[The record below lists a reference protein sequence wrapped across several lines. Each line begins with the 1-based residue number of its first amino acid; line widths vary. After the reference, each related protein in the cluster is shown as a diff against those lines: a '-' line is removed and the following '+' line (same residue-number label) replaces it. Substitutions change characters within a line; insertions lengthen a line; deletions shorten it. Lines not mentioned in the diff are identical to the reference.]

1 MRHFIAV
8 AVALLSLNATA
19 AQESRSLPPF
29 IAIST
34 QGGFSLTVEVG
45 NSQSLQ
51 ISGDEKFL
59 ASLRTEVVEKELRI
73 TTTEREFNSVKGHPL
88 VKVSLPAL
96 SRLKVQGAGETI
108 INNVQGERL
117 DIGFQGAGHLV
128 AKGKIDYLRIN
139 AKGVGELDTKALQAK
154 RVDVNFEGIGAVNV
168 YASDTLNVIA
178 KGMGDL
184 GYYGHPK
191 TVNKSVSGIG
201 SVSAKD

>member
-1 MRHFIAV
+1 MRRVIAI
-8 AVALLSLNATA
+8 AATLLSLNAVA
-19 AQESRSLPPF
+19 AQESRNVPPF

-34 QGGFSLTVEVG
+34 HGGFSMTVEVG
-45 NSQSLQ
+45 ASQSLQ
-51 ISGDEKFL
+51 ISGDDKFI
-59 ASLRTEVVEKELRI
+59 AGLRTEVVEKELRI
-73 TTTEREFNSVKGHPL
+73 TAPDGEFKASKNSPL
-88 VKVSLPAL
+88 IKVSLPAL

-108 INNVQGERL
+108 LNNIKGDRL

-139 AKGVGELDTKALQAK
+139 AKGVGELDTKALLAK
-154 RVDVNFEGIGAVNV
+154 RVDVNFEDIGAVNV

>member
-1 MRHFIAV
+1 MRQFIAV
-8 AVALLSLNATA
+8 AVALLSLHASA
-19 AQESRSLPPF
+19 AEESRKLPPF

-34 QGGFSLTVEVG
+34 EGGFSMTVEVG

-51 ISGDEKFL
+51 ISGDDKFI
-59 ASLRTEVVEKELRI
+59 AGLRTEVVEKELRI
-73 TTTEREFNSVKGHPL
+73 TAPEHDFKGGKNSPL

-108 INNVQGERL
+108 INNVKGERL

-128 AKGKIDYLRIN
+128 ANGKIDYLRIN
-139 AKGVGELDTKALQAK
+139 ARGVGELDTKSLQAK

-178 KGMGDL
+178 KGMGEL
-184 GYYGHPK
+184 GYYGRPK

>member
-51 ISGDEKFL
+51 ISGDEKFI

-73 TTTEREFNSVKGHPL
+73 TTTEREFNSVKGNPI

-96 SRLKVQGAGETI
+96 SRLKVLGAGETI
-108 INNVQGERL
+108 LNNIQGERL

-191 TVNKSVSGIG
+191 SVNKSVSGIG

>member
-8 AVALLSLNATA
+8 ATVLLSLNATA
-19 AQESRSLPPF
+19 AEESRSLPPF

-34 QGGFSLTVEVG
+34 QGGFSMTVEVG
-45 NSQSLQ
+45 NSQTLQ
-51 ISGDEKFL
+51 ISGDDKFI

-73 TTTEREFNSVKGHPL
+73 TAPERDFKGGKNSPL

-96 SRLKVQGAGETI
+96 SRLKVLGAGETI
-108 INNVQGERL
+108 LNNVKGERL

-128 AKGKIDYLRIN
+128 ANGKIDYLRIN

-178 KGMGDL
+178 KGMGEL
-184 GYYGHPK
+184 GYYGRPK